1 MPNTWLLG
9 HNHGNRNNGV
19 YTSRTESETL
29 LCTKS
34 AFKKLFLFLT
44 LEHFTIVAWLVS
56 IFEINK
62 RVEQSERYCGQFLSR
77 PEDIYEIFS
86 IDQVRE

>member
-9 HNHGNRNNGV
+9 HNHGNRLRNNGV

-34 AFKKLFLFLT
+34 AFKKLFLFLA
-44 LEHFTIVAWLVS
+44 LEHLNYSRLVRVHLRDKQAFLNNLRDIVGN
-56 IFEINK
+56 F
-62 RVEQSERYCGQFLSR
+62 
-77 PEDIYEIFS
+77 
-86 IDQVRE
+86 

>member
-34 AFKKLFLFLT
+34 AFKKLFLFVA
-44 LEHFTIVAWLVS
+44 LEHFNYSRLVS
-56 IFEINK
+56 VHLRDK
-62 RVEQSERYCGQFLSR
+62 QAFLNNLR
-77 PEDIYEIFS
+77 DIVGNF
-86 IDQVRE
+86 